1 MLKPQAYDVLF
12 EKTPAAR
19 ALSLKLVTEADLLR
33 LKVIARLH
41 ARGLPSHVSWSDLI
55 QEAFSRV
62 LDGARQRP
70 DGVPLVAFLGG
81 VMRSI
86 KAEHWRRARREA
98 TQLPKLRAEV
108 EAAGPA
114 GAEACDPTPDPERS
128 LIAMQELSLIDQLFA
143 NDGRALQLI
152 FGLADG
158 LSPDEICASY
168 DMSKTDYDSTR
179 RRIRRVL
186 LREGLR
192 SPQP

>member
-19 ALSLKLVTEADLLR
+19 ALALKLVTDADLLR

-41 ARGLPSHVSWSDLI
+41 ARGLPPHVSWSDLL

-62 LDGARQRP
+62 LDGSRHHP
-70 DGVPLVAFLGG
+70 DGVPLVAFLAG

-98 TQLPKLRAEV
+98 TQLPKLRAEA
-108 EAAGPA
+108 EAANPEGS
-114 GAEACDPTPDPERS
+114 EAWDSTPDPERRLS
-128 LIAMQELSLIDQLFA
+128 AAQELALIDQLFA
-143 NDGRALQLI
+143 DDARALQVIL
-152 FGLADG
+152 GLADG
-158 LSPDEICASY
+158 LSPEEICASY

-179 RRIRRVL
+179 KRIRRVL
-186 LREGLR
+186 LRQGLR

>member
-1 MLKPQAYDVLF
+1 VLF

-19 ALSLKLVTEADLLR
+19 ALALKLVTEADLLR

-41 ARGLPSHVSWSDLI
+41 ARGLPPDVSWSDLL

-62 LDGARQRP
+62 LDGSRRRP
-70 DGVPLVAFLGG
+70 DALPAVAFLAG

-86 KAEHWRRARREA
+86 KTEHWRRARREA
-98 TQLPKLRAEV
+98 MQLPKLRAEV
-108 EAAGPA
+108 GTAYDVG
-114 GAEACDPTPDPERS
+114 GEACDPTPDPERR
-128 LIAMQELSLIDQLFA
+128 LIAMQELARIDHLFA
-143 NDGRALQLI
+143 EDSRALQVI
-152 FGLADG
+152 IGLADG
-158 LSPDEICASY
+158 LSPEEICASY
-168 DMSKTDYDSTR
+168 DMAKTDYDSTR